1 MDEIDRINVQRWLT
15 YIRKSLRKSLCKSLE
30 DPRPGWD
37 PDEAYQIISRTIEK
51 NLPPDSGIKV
61 KKLTREQLI
70 ALRLMGK
77 DLRRTLHLEV
87 GFTPP
92 VGADKID
99 LRFSVGNNTL

>member
-1 MDEIDRINVQRWLT
+1 MSAMDEVDSVNVRRLLNSVRRNLWKNLDLL
-15 YIRKSLRKSLCKSLE
+15 K
-30 DPRPGWD
+30 PGWD
-37 PDEAYQIISRTIEK
+37 PDGAYQIVSRTIEK
-51 NLPPDSGIKV
+51 NLPPDSGSKV
-61 KKLTREQLI
+61 KKPTREQLI

-92 VGADKID
+92 VGADRVD